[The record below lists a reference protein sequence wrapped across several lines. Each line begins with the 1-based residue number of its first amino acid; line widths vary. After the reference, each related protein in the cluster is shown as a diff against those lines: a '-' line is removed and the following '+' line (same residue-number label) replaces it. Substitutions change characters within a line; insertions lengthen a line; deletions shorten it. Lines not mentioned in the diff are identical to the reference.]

1 MNQVIRARKVGKLGG
16 QSPFPSAVHVDMS
29 SRVHSVTEKQNKL
42 YHKLLTEMYRLTGY
56 GLLLNTS
63 FNLKDQT
70 ITLDPEEAI
79 ERLINSEIDYLVINN
94 FLIWVQND

>member
-16 QSPFPSAVHVDMS
+16 QSPFPSAVHIDMS

-70 ITLDPEEAI
+70 ITLSPEDAI
-79 ERLINSEIDYLVINN
+79 KRLSNSDIDYLVMNN
-94 FLIWVQND
+94 YLIWNQND